1 MKQYRSKVDF
11 LSALVYF
18 VIILLVDGAAMVT
31 SVEVLSSD
39 ESPYTSM
46 WILVGTLTIPVLM
59 LLFLLPV
66 RYFLTTNELA
76 IHSGLLRW
84 RIPVESIL
92 RVSRARSLRPAPAL
106 SLERLRVDYQKGN
119 RTTSAHVSPV
129 DRVGFMA
136 ELASADRG
144 LVGVEG
150 GGLVRQA
157 GRILPLQ
164 HIASLD

>member
-31 SVEVLSSD
+31 SVEVLSSVA
-39 ESPYTSM
+39 PYISM
-46 WILVGTLTIPVLM
+46 WVFVGTLTIPVLM
-59 LLFLLPV
+59 LLFLLPL
-66 RYFLTTNELA
+66 RYFLTADELA

-92 RVSRARSLRPAPAL
+92 RVSRARGLRPGPAL

-164 HIASLD
+164 HIAPLD